1 MCQILNDNE
10 IKEFNRD
17 GAILLK
23 GKFDQNWI
31 EKLKIG
37 INKAKSNPSPRFTN
51 HTKDQNLP
59 SYLEDFW
66 TWSLHEEFR
75 DFVYNSPTAKIAS
88 ELLGAKKINLVMDN
102 WFFREAGSKSKPP
115 FHHDISYF
123 DFDGSMCVL
132 WIPLEPVKKQ
142 DGIAWIKG
150 SHLWD
155 KLFLRDEFGRKIE
168 ETNHRFF
175 YIYNDRVVK
184 KRIINHIVLAL
195 SVLGYIL
202 LWVDIKDDIQALESL
217 GLFNTS
223 YVKGSITAGLIISIF
238 LWFFILT
245 FCDNA
250 EDSKEILAYL
260 QKKNN
265 QDKEIPN
272 KTVEIDDVKYSL
284 ANDELI
290 VKVKKSGQIQKIK
303 QSDWKEIINL
313 GNEDMFEIIKQ

>member
-1 MCQILNDNE
+1 MN
-10 IKEFNRD
+10 
-17 GAILLK
+17 
-23 GKFDQNWI
+23 
-31 EKLKIG
+31 
-37 INKAKSNPSPRFTN
+37 T
-51 HTKDQNLP
+51 
-59 SYLEDFW
+59 
-66 TWSLHEEFR
+66 
-75 DFVYNSPTAKIAS
+75 
-88 ELLGAKKINLVMDN
+88 
-102 WFFREAGSKSKPP
+102 
-115 FHHDISYF
+115 
-123 DFDGSMCVL
+123 
-132 WIPLEPVKKQ
+132 
-142 DGIAWIKG
+142 
-150 SHLWD
+150 
-155 KLFLRDEFGRKIE
+155 FGRKIE